1 MMHSTTRDI
10 TSEPTLRKNTLG
22 TVSLV
27 VFVLGAA
34 APLTIIAGFAPLGLM
49 AGGEG
54 LVAGFLFPAL
64 VYLIFAVG
72 FTAMSRH
79 FNGYGAFY
87 AYISRG
93 LSPRIG
99 AAAGTVSYLG
109 YLGGQIGFTASAAV
123 FASMTVE
130 ALLGVSIPWLA
141 FAMVFTVAVGILAY
155 RSVHIGAR
163 VLMVLLAGEI
173 AVLLVFCIAVLAQG
187 GYAGLSLHAFAPEVV
202 FSAALPSVFVL
213 TFAAFVGFEQ
223 TAIYS
228 EEVRDP
234 KRTVSRA
241 TYIAVGFLGVGYT
254 FCAWVVIQA
263 VGMERLPELLAG
275 DPSSLVFV
283 LNDEYAG
290 AAMTTVMQVLIVTSF
305 FAGIMAL
312 QNACSRYLF
321 ALARGGIAPRY
332 LGRVGVKTGVP
343 STANVVHAILT
354 GAVILVFAL
363 VGADPY
369 TQVIAWTNSPTI
381 IAVIAMQVLTS
392 IAVVRFFMEDARGES
407 LWTRAIAPGIAVLA
421 LTAALVLLVAQ
432 MGNLTL
438 LDASGNAIVIAP
450 LVVGAVY
457 GFLRASWLRRNR
469 PDEFAADIA
478 ATIEDPAVR

>member
-1 MMHSTTRDI
+1 MHSTTRDI
-10 TSEPTLRKNTLG
+10 TDSPTLRKNALG
-22 TVSLV
+22 TFSLV

-54 LVAGFLFPAL
+54 LVAGFLIPGI

-93 LSPRIG
+93 LSPLVG
-99 AAAGTVSYLG
+99 GAAGTVAYLG

-123 FASMTVE
+123 FAAFTVE
-130 ALLGVSIPWLA
+130 ALFGVSIPWLA
-141 FAMVFTVAVGILAY
+141 YAIAFTVIVAILSY

-163 VLMVLLAGEI
+163 ILAVLLAGEV
-173 AVLLVFCIAVLAQG
+173 AVLVVFCVAVLARG
-187 GYAGLSLHAFAPEVV
+187 GYAGLSLNAFSPEVV

-241 TYIAVGFLGVGYT
+241 TYIAVAGLGVGYT
-254 FCAWVVIQA
+254 FCAWVVVQA

-283 LNDEYAG
+283 LNNEYAG

-305 FAGIMAL
+305 FAGILAL

-332 LGRVGVKTGVP
+332 LDRVGVKTGVP
-343 STANVVHAILT
+343 STANVVHATLT
-354 GAVILVFAL
+354 GAIILIFGL
-363 VGADPY
+363 LGADPY
-369 TQVIAWTNSPTI
+369 TQVVAWTNSPTI
-381 IAVIAMQVLTS
+381 IAVLAMQIVTS
-392 IAVVRFFMEDARGES
+392 IAVIRFFRENAHGES
-407 LWTRAIAPGIAVLA
+407 IWSRMVAPVVAAAL
-421 LTAALVLLVAQ
+421 LTAALILLVSQ

-438 LDASGNAIVIAP
+438 LDAAGNSIVIAP
-450 LVVGAVY
+450 LIVGALY
-457 GFLRASWLRRNR
+457 GYLRASWLRRNR
-469 PDEFAADIA
+469 PDEFAMDVA
-478 ATIEDPAVR
+478 ATIEQPADRP

>member
-1 MMHSTTRDI
+1 MHSTTRDI
-10 TSEPTLRKNTLG
+10 DAAPTLRKNALG
-22 TVSLV
+22 TMSLV

-54 LVAGFLFPAL
+54 LAAGFMVPAL
-64 VYLIFAVG
+64 VYLVFAVG

-93 LSPRIG
+93 ISPVVG
-99 AAAGTVSYLG
+99 AAAGMISYLG

-123 FASMTVE
+123 FAALTVE
-130 ALLGVSIPWLA
+130 VLFGVTIPWIVYALL
-141 FAMVFTVAVGILAY
+141 FTLIVAILAY
-155 RSVHIGAR
+155 RSVEIGAR
-163 VLMVLLAGEI
+163 VLTVLLAAEI
-173 AVLLVFCIAVLAQG
+173 AVLLVFCVAVLARG
-187 GYAGLSLHAFAPEVV
+187 GYSGLSLHAFSPEVI

-241 TYIAVGFLGVGYT
+241 TYIAVAFLGIGYT

-290 AAMTTVMQVLIVTSF
+290 TAMTMVMQVLIVTSF
-305 FAGIMAL
+305 FAGILAL

-332 LGRVGVKTGVP
+332 LDRVGKTTGVP
-343 STANVVHAILT
+343 STGNVIHASLT
-354 GAVILVFAL
+354 GLVILIFAL

-381 IAVIAMQVLTS
+381 IAVLAMQVVTS
-392 IAVVRFFMEDARGES
+392 IAVIRFFSEDSRGES
-407 LWTRAIAPGIAVLA
+407 LWSRLIAPIIATIA
-421 LTAALVLLVAQ
+421 LSGALVLLVSQ

-438 LDASGNAIVIAP
+438 LDAGGNAIVIAP
-450 LVVGAVY
+450 LVIGAIY
-457 GFLRASWLRRNR
+457 GFIRASWLRRNR
-469 PDEFAADIA
+469 PNEFAADLA
-478 ATIEDPAVR
+478 ATIEEPTAH